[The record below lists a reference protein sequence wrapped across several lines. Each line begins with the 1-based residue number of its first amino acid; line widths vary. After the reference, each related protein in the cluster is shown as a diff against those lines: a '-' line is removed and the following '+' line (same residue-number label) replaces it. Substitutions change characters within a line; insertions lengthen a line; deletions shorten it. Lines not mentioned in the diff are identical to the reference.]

1 MSADAWETDVEERVE
16 HLDHDQGATPRV
28 RVTAARYAYG
38 SRVVLHEV
46 DLVLNAGEIYGLL
59 GPNGAGKTT
68 LMKAMCGRLRLT
80 GGEVTIDGRDISRSR
95 AARRSVS
102 YVPQDIAIFPHLT
115 VQENLQIFG
124 RLAGV
129 SRSDLKPAVNR
140 LLVEAQLADRADQLC
155 RTLSGGFQ
163 RRVNICASVLH
174 KPRALLLDEPTVGID
189 IDAREAIHGLLQAL
203 RAQGTALLIATH
215 DLDQAQQICDRI
227 GLMTEG
233 RIVMEGVPSELIS
246 THFGSDREVIV
257 TLGRAPKDAET
268 NALRDVGLR
277 LTQSPL
283 TWFGRQPAATVDA
296 ANLGQ
301 RLEAAGL
308 DVREIRVRAPD
319 LNSLFLDTIA
329 GGGRVS

>member
-1 MSADAWETDVEERVE
+1 MVEEQVVPVRN
-16 HLDHDQGATPRV
+16 HPNAAPRV
-28 RVTAARYAYG
+28 RVTAARHVYG
-38 SRVVLHEV
+38 GLEVLHGV
-46 DLVLNAGEIYGLL
+46 SLDLNAGEIYGLL

-80 GGEVTIDGRDISRSR
+80 GGQIAIDGQDISRSHS
-95 AARRSVS
+95 ARRNVS

-129 SRSDLKPAVNR
+129 SRGDLKLAVNG
-140 LLVEAQLADRADQLC
+140 LLVEAQLSDRANQLC

-174 KPRALLLDEPTVGID
+174 KPLALLLDEPTVGID
-189 IDAREAIHGLLQAL
+189 IDAREAIHGLLHAL

-215 DLDQAQQICDRI
+215 DLDQAQQLCDRI
-227 GLMTEG
+227 GLIIG
-233 RIVMEGVPSELIS
+233 GNIVMEGVPNALIS
-246 THFGSDREVIV
+246 AHFGNDREVIV
-257 TLGRAPKDAET
+257 TLGRAAKDVGT
-268 NALRDVGLR
+268 IALRGMGLR

-283 TWFGRQPAATVDA
+283 TWFGRLPAANVDA
-296 ANLGQ
+296 ANLGH

-308 DVREIRVRAPD
+308 DVKEIRVRVPD
-319 LNSLFLDTIA
+319 LKSLFLDTVA
-329 GGGRVS
+329 TGGGVS

>member
-1 MSADAWETDVEERVE
+1 MNASARRTDVEERTERVRN
-16 HLDHDQGATPRV
+16 QPTAVPRV
-28 RVTAARYAYG
+28 RVTAARYAYCN
-38 SRVVLHEV
+38 RAVLHGV
-46 DLVLNAGEIYGLL
+46 DLDLYAGEIYGLL

-80 GGEVTIDGRDISRSR
+80 GGQIAIDGRDIGRSR
-95 AARRSVS
+95 AARRTVS

-129 SRSDLKPAVNR
+129 SRGDLKLAVSR
-140 LLVEAQLADRADQLC
+140 LLVDAQLSDRANQLC

-174 KPRALLLDEPTVGID
+174 KPRALMLDEPTVGID

-215 DLDQAQQICDRI
+215 DLDQAQQLCDRV
-227 GLMTEG
+227 GLMTAG
-233 RIVMEGVPSELIS
+233 NIVMEGAPNVLIS
-246 THFGSDREVIV
+246 AHFGNDREVIV
-257 TLGRAPKDAET
+257 TLGRGAEDVGT
-268 NALRDVGLR
+268 TALRGMGLR
-277 LTQSPL
+277 LMQSPL
-283 TWFGRQPAATVDA
+283 TWFGRQPAATADA
-296 ANLGQ
+296 ATLGQ

-308 DVREIRVRAPD
+308 DVKEIRVRVPD

-329 GGGRVS
+329 TGSSVS